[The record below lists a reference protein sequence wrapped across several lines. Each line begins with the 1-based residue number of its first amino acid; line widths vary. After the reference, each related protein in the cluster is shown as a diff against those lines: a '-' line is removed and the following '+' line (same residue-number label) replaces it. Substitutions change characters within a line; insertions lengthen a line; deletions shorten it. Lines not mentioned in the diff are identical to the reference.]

1 MKKDEKSV
9 AELAKAY
16 ADAEKKIRA
25 AASKKNGTVKEYKDT
40 LTETVML
47 AVSIL
52 AVKSRTFAEREI
64 PAAFTEGQYIST
76 DRAPETHMKM
86 SAKAAGD
93 ILKNAGFRYGTN
105 GHDTYIELHNAV
117 QTAGKDF
124 LSRVNAAIGK
134 LSEEGK
140 NTVYSVSQAVKEDI
154 EKQGLLNVE
163 YKGGR
168 KVSIAAYAAMAAR
181 SARIESANI
190 GAFGRALENG
200 TDYVKCTE
208 IYPTC
213 EICAKYQGK
222 IYCISGK
229 DKRFPALFETALRHG
244 YALMHPNCRHE
255 FIPVWLETMSDA
267 ELAEAIEKSKIS
279 PKADTRSE
287 EERNAYAAW
296 QAKQRQIYHER
307 LYFEQAKQRLGKAMP
322 YESIAAFR
330 RSYRTAED
338 TFAHKRSHNLIK
350 DFKEFNECKQIVGK
364 INLPKTLAG
373 YQELKYNDNENYRF
387 LQGYILAQ
395 EKRDIYTL
403 VSFEVYQKVSREIDE
418 LFVGKI
424 FSGIKIKGKVTHFID
439 RVIGQYQESNYP
451 KKGWRQGVTYDDIL
465 QTLQSPIDKSE
476 KITTEGKKS
485 LSFYGERCKVTLNPE
500 TGILIQTN
508 PLKENKKK

>member
-1 MKKDEKSV
+1 V
-9 AELAKAY
+9 
-16 ADAEKKIRA
+16 
-25 AASKKNGTVKEYKDT
+25 
-40 LTETVML
+40 
-47 AVSIL
+47 
-52 AVKSRTFAEREI
+52 
-64 PAAFTEGQYIST
+64 
-76 DRAPETHMKM
+76 
-86 SAKAAGD
+86 
-93 ILKNAGFRYGTN
+93 
-105 GHDTYIELHNAV
+105 NAV
-117 QTAGKDF
+117 
-124 LSRVNAAIGK
+124 IGK
-134 LSEEGK
+134 LSKEGK
-140 NTVYSVSQAVKEDI
+140 DAVYSVSQAVKEDI

-168 KVSIAAYAAMAAR
+168 KVSLSSYAAMAAR

-190 GAFGRALENG
+190 GTFGRALENG

-255 FIPVWLETMSDA
+255 FVPVWLETMSGA
-267 ELAEAIEKSKIS
+267 ELAEMIEKSKIS

-350 DFKEFNECKQIVGK
+350 DYKEYNELKAVLQGDD
-364 INLPKTLAG
+364 LPKTLAE
-373 YQELKYNDNENYRF
+373 YQKLRYNNDVKYEKLLREKQTLLKVKEKGWSEIFTAKAIETFYRF
-387 LQGYILAQ
+387 KKVGIEFTDHGLARFLSRKFTI
-395 EKRDIYTL
+395 EEI
-403 VSFEVYQKVSREIDE
+403 VSINDKPFNYYQ
-418 LFVGKI
+418 
-424 FSGIKIKGKVTHFID
+424 
-439 RVIGQYQESNYP
+439 
-451 KKGWRQGVTYDDIL
+451 DD
-465 QTLQSPIDKSE
+465 
-476 KITTEGKKS
+476 GKKVK
-485 LSFYGERCKVTLNPE
+485 FYDNIAVIYDSENNTVISVMERKRIRE
-500 TGILIQTN
+500 DWHEI
-508 PLKENKKK
+508 EN

>member
-25 AASKKNGTVKEYKDT
+25 AASRKNGTVKEYKAT

-52 AVKSRTFAEREI
+52 AVKNKTFAEKEI
-64 PAAFTEGQYIST
+64 PAAFTEGQNIST

-350 DFKEFNECKQIVGK
+350 DFNEHNELKAVLQGD
-364 INLPKTLAG
+364 NLPKTLAEF
-373 YQELKYNDNENYRF
+373 QDLKYNNYEKYSELKIAKENEKIRSNLGTEEFPLKIQSDKQGKHIRGYRT
-387 LQGYILAQ
+387 YIEGKSYLAVSTSEEGFVLSQNIVSEYHGKGVFQRDSKNEWKHTEVVVCDRIIGFVLNKDGRWQ
-395 EKRDIYTL
+395 ETDRVTIHYAKNGTHIVPTL
-403 VSFEVYQKVSREIDE
+403 
-418 LFVGKI
+418 
-424 FSGIKIKGKVTHFID
+424 KGK
-439 RVIGQYQESNYP
+439 
-451 KKGWRQGVTYDDIL
+451 
-465 QTLQSPIDKSE
+465 
-476 KITTEGKKS
+476 
-485 LSFYGERCKVTLNPE
+485 
-500 TGILIQTN
+500 
-508 PLKENKKK
+508 

>member
-9 AELAKAY
+9 TELAKAY

-25 AASKKNGTVKEYKDT
+25 AASKKSGTVKEYKDA

-47 AVSIL
+47 AVSRL
-52 AVKSRTFAEREI
+52 AVKSKTFAEKEI
-64 PAAFTEGQYIST
+64 PAAFSDGQKSAGNH
-76 DRAPETHMKM
+76 APENHTEA
-86 SAKAAGD
+86 SAGNAAN
-93 ILKNAGFRYGTN
+93 ILKNAGFRYAAKVQGY
-105 GHDTYIELHNAV
+105 DAYIELQNAT
-117 QTAGKDF
+117 QAAGKDF
-124 LSRVNAAIGK
+124 LSRVNAVIGK
-134 LSEEGK
+134 LSKEGK
-140 NTVYSVSQAVKEDI
+140 DAVYSVSQAVKEDI

-168 KVSIAAYAAMAAR
+168 KVSLSSYAAMAAR

-190 GAFGRALENG
+190 GTFGRALENG

-255 FIPVWLETMSDA
+255 FVPVWLETMSGA
-267 ELAEAIEKSKIS
+267 ELAEMIEKSKIS

-350 DFKEFNECKQIVGK
+350 DYKEYNELKAVLQGDD
-364 INLPKTLAG
+364 LPKTLAE
-373 YQELKYNDNENYRF
+373 YQKLRYNNDVKYEKLLREKQTLLKVKEKGWSEIFTAKAIETFYRF
-387 LQGYILAQ
+387 KKVGIEFTDHGLARFLSRKFTI
-395 EKRDIYTL
+395 EEI
-403 VSFEVYQKVSREIDE
+403 VSINDKPFNYYQ
-418 LFVGKI
+418 
-424 FSGIKIKGKVTHFID
+424 
-439 RVIGQYQESNYP
+439 
-451 KKGWRQGVTYDDIL
+451 DD
-465 QTLQSPIDKSE
+465 
-476 KITTEGKKS
+476 GKKVK
-485 LSFYGERCKVTLNPE
+485 FYDNIAVIYDSENNTVISVMERKRIRE
-500 TGILIQTN
+500 DWHEI
-508 PLKENKKK
+508 EN

>member
-9 AELAKAY
+9 TELAKAY

-25 AASKKNGTVKEYKDT
+25 AASKKSGTVKEYKDA

-47 AVSIL
+47 AVSRL
-52 AVKSRTFAEREI
+52 AVKSKTFAEKEI
-64 PAAFTEGQYIST
+64 PAAFSDGQKSAGNH
-76 DRAPETHMKM
+76 APENHTEA
-86 SAKAAGD
+86 SAGNAAN
-93 ILKNAGFRYGTN
+93 ILKNAGFRYAAKVQGY
-105 GHDTYIELHNAV
+105 DAYIELQNAT
-117 QTAGKDF
+117 QAAGKDF
-124 LSRVNAAIGK
+124 LSRVNAVIGK
-134 LSEEGK
+134 LSKEGK
-140 NTVYSVSQAVKEDI
+140 DAVYSVSQAVKEDI

-168 KVSIAAYAAMAAR
+168 KVSLSSYAAMAAR

-190 GAFGRALENG
+190 GTFGRALENG

-255 FIPVWLETMSDA
+255 FVPVWLETMSGA
-267 ELAEAIEKSKIS
+267 ELAEMIEKSKIS

-338 TFAHKRSHNLIK
+338 TFAHKRSHNLISDYK
-350 DFKEFNECKQIVGK
+350 KFQSYREELGASS
-364 INLPKTLAG
+364 LPKTLEKYQQIVYNENEHKKLLYYVDTRRKGTLSAVVSYSDWTKMQTTLENKFIG
-373 YQELKYNDNENYRF
+373 ETAANGVKITSISLHFVDRVFGTIYQKRNGVSIQELQNVFSN
-387 LQGYILAQ
+387 GMV
-395 EKRDIYTL
+395 EKPVVRKDG
-403 VSFEVYQKVSREIDE
+403 EISQ
-418 LFVGKI
+418 KI
-424 FSGIKIKGKVTHFID
+424 FLDG
-439 RVIGQYQESNYP
+439 
-451 KKGWRQGVTYDDIL
+451 L
-465 QTLQSPIDKSE
+465 CA
-476 KITTEGKKS
+476 ITI
-485 LSFYGERCKVTLNPE
+485 NPN
-500 TGILIQTN
+500 TGRLIQCN
-508 PLKENKKK
+508 PKRS

>member
-25 AASKKNGTVKEYKDT
+25 AASRKNGTVKEYKAT

-52 AVKSRTFAEREI
+52 AVKSRTFAEKEI
-64 PAAFTEGQYIST
+64 PAAFTEGQNIST

-322 YESIAAFR
+322 YENVAAFR
-330 RSYRTAED
+330 RSYRTKEG
-338 TFAHKRSHNLIK
+338 TFAHERSHNLIK
-350 DFKEFNECKQIVGK
+350 DFKEYNELKAVLQGD
-364 INLPKTLAG
+364 NLPKTLAE
-373 YQELKYNDNENYRF
+373 YQEIKYNENKQSDFKKISENY
-387 LQGYILAQ
+387 LQ
-395 EKRDIYTL
+395 EKDYLTAATGGAHSGKYQNFVQKYTTNQLEKSIKSYNQTIEEHYEKLQNPIKYIEDWDERD
-403 VSFEVYQKVSREIDE
+403 
-418 LFVGKI
+418 
-424 FSGIKIKGKVTHFID
+424 
-439 RVIGQYQESNYP
+439 
-451 KKGWRQGVTYDDIL
+451 
-465 QTLQSPIDKSE
+465 
-476 KITTEGKKS
+476 
-485 LSFYGERCKVTLNPE
+485 ERYK
-500 TGILIQTN
+500 TGIMKKWQKDIKRN
-508 PLKENKKK
+508 IEERNIAIGILKRRK